1 MIDYTK
7 ATIDRATQDNS
18 TQLIFQYYADQLKTY
33 YSEMSNSL
41 IQKEI
46 KTYFYWHFCCCSF
59 LHFDIGLVF
68 IFNLEVFI
76 PRIRKNIKLS
86 K

>member
-33 YSEMSNSL
+33 YTEMSNSL
-41 IQKEI
+41 IQKDI
-46 KTYFYWHFCCCSF
+46 KTYFDLSGED
-59 LHFDIGLVF
+59 L
-68 IFNLEVFI
+68 
-76 PRIRKNIKLS
+76 RNIMDCLS
-86 K
+86 RLNMDDEE